1 VHVVELQISPTENEL
16 IKIGVHGAVG
26 QQLQLHDLP
35 PLTPFKI
42 NVKHTMKISLSCI
55 FVYR

>member
-16 IKIGVHGAVG
+16 TKIGVHGAVG

-35 PLTPFKI
+35 P
-42 NVKHTMKISLSCI
+42 
-55 FVYR
+55 